1 MTPEPGKK
9 PVILAV
15 DDASD
20 TLGMLSALLEGA
32 DMTALVAADAESA
45 ISLLS
50 HITPDLILMDATM
63 PRMDGFEA
71 TRAIKSREAFAHIP
85 VVFMTGLAEPE
96 NVVRGFEAGGV
107 DYITKPIVPEVVLA
121 RVRAHLASARLA
133 QSARRALDASGPP
146 LMAVNGEGHVQWVT
160 PEGLKLLDETTDEWR
175 NRLAP
180 LLAAIIQGK
189 KDNVRLKQTREGT
202 VFASFI
208 GDSQPGEFLIRLKDA
223 NAPSEAAILKKV
235 FTLTDR
241 EAEVLGWLAK
251 GKSDRDI
258 ATILDCSPR
267 TVAKHLEQIYFKL
280 QVENRTA
287 AAMQAVHVLSRT

>member
-1 MTPEPGKK
+1 MTPELGKK

-20 TLGMLSALLEGA
+20 TLGMLSALLERA
-32 DMTALVAADAESA
+32 EMTALVAADAESA

-85 VVFMTGLAEPE
+85 VVFMTGLSEPE

-107 DYITKPIVPEVVLA
+107 DYITKPIVPEIMLA
-121 RVRAHLASARLA
+121 RVRAHLANARLA

-146 LMAVNGEGHVQWVT
+146 LMAVNRDGHVQWVT
-160 PEGLKLLDETTDEWR
+160 PEGLRLLDETTDEWR

-180 LLAAIIQGK
+180 VLATIIQGK

-235 FTLTDR
+235 FALTDR

-267 TVAKHLEQIYFKL
+267 TVAKHLEQIYSKL

-287 AAMQAVHVLSRT
+287 AAMQAVHVLSKT